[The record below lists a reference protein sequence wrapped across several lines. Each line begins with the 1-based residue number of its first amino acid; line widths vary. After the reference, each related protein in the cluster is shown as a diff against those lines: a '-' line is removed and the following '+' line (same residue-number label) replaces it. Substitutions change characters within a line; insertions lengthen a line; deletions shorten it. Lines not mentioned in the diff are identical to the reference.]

1 LYVAMTRAE
10 SWLIVAAAGETGAG
24 LDSWH
29 GMITDGAARA
39 ALPRSPIEIEG
50 VGQGTRLTFGAW
62 PEWADAAEAQSAAAT
77 PRPAWLACVPEPV
90 ARPPRPVAA
99 TGLGGAKVL
108 AAATDDSDPAAAML
122 RGTRLHLLL
131 EHLPG
136 TAAGDW
142 PGLARAVLAGA
153 EGGLPDEAR
162 LADLLAEARA
172 VIEAPDLADIIDPG
186 PDAQVLREVAL
197 SAPLPGIGILHG
209 TIDRLIVTAN
219 RILAVDYKSNA
230 TVPATPEAA
239 PDGILRQMAAYRAAL
254 RQIWPGRRI
263 EVAILW
269 TATRS
274 LMEIPDPL
282 LDRALAAL
290 DPADPRS

>member
-1 LYVAMTRAE
+1 MPPALAGYLRPYDLISRLLIRHGGRMALLARLGPEAEDGIDELLSQAMAYEQAETPSLTGFLVWLASDEVQVKRQLPGGSGGLIRVMTVHGAKGLESPIVILPETRKRRADGRGRIVRLDGMPAWKGAAPDRPDALTIAVAEQERRQDEERRRLLYVAMTRAE

-108 AAATDDSDPAAAML
+108 AAATDDSDPAAA
-122 RGTRLHLLL
+122 
-131 EHLPG
+131 
-136 TAAGDW
+136 TA
-142 PGLARAVLAGA
+142 
-153 EGGLPDEAR
+153 
-162 LADLLAEARA
+162 
-172 VIEAPDLADIIDPG
+172 I
-186 PDAQVLREVAL
+186 
-197 SAPLPGIGILHG
+197 
-209 TIDRLIVTAN
+209 
-219 RILAVDYKSNA
+219 RI
-230 TVPATPEAA
+230 
-239 PDGILRQMAAYRAAL
+239 
-254 RQIWPGRRI
+254 
-263 EVAILW
+263 
-269 TATRS
+269 
-274 LMEIPDPL
+274 
-282 LDRALAAL
+282 
-290 DPADPRS
+290 

>member
-1 LYVAMTRAE
+1 
-10 SWLIVAAAGETGAG
+10 
-24 LDSWH
+24 
-29 GMITDGAARA
+29 
-39 ALPRSPIEIEG
+39 
-50 VGQGTRLTFGAW
+50 
-62 PEWADAAEAQSAAAT
+62 
-77 PRPAWLACVPEPV
+77 
-90 ARPPRPVAA
+90 
-99 TGLGGAKVL
+99 
-108 AAATDDSDPAAAML
+108 ML

-136 TAAGDW
+136 TAAADW
-142 PGLARAVLAGA
+142 PGLARAVLAAA

-172 VIEAPDLADIIDPG
+172 VIEAPDLAGIIDPG

-230 TVPATPEAA
+230 TVPATPEAG